1 MTIGYAIKKLLQ
13 VYNVPVFYWNSQYW
27 NCRKAQRPKFNAK
40 ILTLKGPKKLVIGPN
55 LGRGPRSGHPCC
67 TLIVTPPFNI
77 LDITSSFSP
86 IGRKPGARKENARGA
101 SARLH
106 ERTASGARNGDRC
119 AWADPRRS
127 RVAASCALRRPKDAG
142 ECWGEPQTSNH

>member
-67 TLIVTPPFNI
+67 TVYRLAI
-77 LDITSSFSP
+77 
-86 IGRKPGARKENARGA
+86 KPYGYSHTDLSEF
-101 SARLH
+101 
-106 ERTASGARNGDRC
+106 
-119 AWADPRRS
+119 
-127 RVAASCALRRPKDAG
+127 KDN
-142 ECWGEPQTSNH
+142 Q